1 VWKFNFPYMHISSG
15 EVQYVIIVCSSA
27 EENCPRIYPGV
38 QQRLY
43 WPFEDPAAFVGSQ
56 EETLNKF
63 REVRD
68 QIEARVKA
76 WVEEQASVWS

>member
-1 VWKFNFPYMHISSG
+1 MVEEYLGKESFR
-15 EVQYVIIVCSSA
+15 YVIIVCSSA

-43 WPFEDPAAFVGSQ
+43 WPFEDPAAFVGTE

-68 QIEARVKA
+68 QIEERIKG
-76 WVEEQASVWS
+76 WVNEQVSFL